1 MTTPD
6 NTSSTPTAS
15 GTTGKISTLA
25 GDTQPHVI
33 DYLKGQKYPTGGGP
47 SWWSLLQGFG
57 SAVQGAIT
65 GLQQIITGIGGTIA
79 TDVSDTILTIQGIA
93 HGAQTAINQI
103 ITGIGGTIAT
113 DVSNTIL
120 TIQGLANTAKNG
132 VTNLGNALW
141 TNAQSVIGNIENVV
155 FDGVNTVQ
163 DFLNS
168 MGSAFGGALTGHTV
182 SSVYRQSVA
191 LANQAQ
197 DAAATALALSW
208 QAQQA
213 AGSGTVGAVY
223 EMDIAGADGSGL
235 PSADW
240 ASVSNAVVRVPNS
253 VPVAGLVTGATA
265 GYMNCAHLY
274 ATDTQSLAVV
284 VGAAGDA
291 TAGTILHFHCNS
303 TYTTGIYLKITTGK
317 LELGYFSGAY
327 GSRTYTPFGGAGT
340 VSAAVAVGSRVEVRN
355 SGANSYDIVLNG
367 NVQSTYV
374 DSAAHAVAGNHYA
387 QITFETGTAWDWA
400 HFNSWTVYSFWVSA
414 VMVADYI
421 VPTYVG
427 TTARLYR
434 TSTSTVSLGS
444 SGSNNVMGSVFG
456 VTEYATADLDINL
469 TTSTITLKPSAPE
482 DMYLVTV
489 RSIINMGSNLSAQ
502 TQMITPLLY
511 KNGSIKEYGQPS
523 LRVVPVQNNGISGQ
537 LDAAGVNAM
546 CHSFQVYLKP
556 GDYVQPGWANSNV
569 SSGTL
574 TGEATGTQTYFAIT
588 RMGAAA

>member
-1 MTTPD
+1 MTIP
-6 NTSSTPTAS
+6 
-15 GTTGKISTLA
+15 
-25 GDTQPHVI
+25 
-33 DYLKGQKYPTGGGP
+33 GGGQSKP
-47 SWWSLLQGFG
+47 TVSGISGNIGDLNTNTQDAAIAHLKAQQGVGAGGGANWWDALQGFG
-57 SAVQGAIT
+57 STIGNAVT
-65 GLQQIITGIGGTIA
+65 GLAQIIAGIGGTVA

-191 LANQAQ
+191 VANQAQ

-213 AGSGTVGAVY
+213 SGSTTVGAVY
-223 EMDIAGADGSGL
+223 EMDITGTDGSAL
-235 PSADW
+235 PTADW

-253 VPVAGLVTGATA
+253 VPVAGLASGTTA

-284 VGAAGDA
+284 VGAAGDG

-303 TYTTGIYLKITTGK
+303 TYTTGIYLRITTGK

-340 VSAAVAVGSRVEVRN
+340 VSTAVAVGSRVEVRN

-374 DSAAHAVAGNHYA
+374 DSAAHAVAGNHNA

-414 VMVADYI
+414 IMVADYI
-421 VPTYVG
+421 IPTYVG
-427 TTARLYR
+427 TTAHVTR
-434 TSTSTVSLGS
+434 TSTTVVTAPTSGVLPSSFWGSTLR
-444 SGSNNVMGSVFG
+444 N
-456 VTEYATADLDINL
+456 TADVTVDL
-469 TTSTITLKPSAPE
+469 TNGKFTVNEAGP
-482 DMYLVTV
+482 YLVQA
-489 RSIINMGSNLSAQ
+489 SLNSNAKGTNAANIQ
-502 TQMITPLLY
+502 AVLY
-511 KNGSIKEYGQPS
+511 RNGAIEQYGQFLMYDAFAGYVDSSSPPQS
-523 LRVVPVQNNGISGQ
+523 SAVYTPVSSWE
-537 LDAAGVNAM
+537 L
-546 CHSFQVYLKP
+546 YLNV
-556 GDYVQPGWANSNV
+556 GDYVQIGTARTGSV
-569 SSGTL
+569 SGGL
-574 TGEATGTQTYFAIT
+574 LGEATGKKCYFNIARLPTQ
-588 RMGAAA
+588 